1 MYFVNSNYSENR
13 CRQKQVNFHQNDD
26 IYNENSGILTRLK
39 QKLKLNGQLRTPLYV
54 QLNYIMYF
62 YRTTACNTTHS
73 IAVEILS
80 VHPSIHHCDKT
91 K

>member
-1 MYFVNSNYSENR
+1 M
-13 CRQKQVNFHQNDD
+13 NFHQNDD

-62 YRTTACNTTHS
+62 YRMTACNTTHS

-80 VHPSIHHCDKT
+80 VRPSIHQT
-91 K
+91 RVL